1 MRYCLSNKFNYII
14 PGMLKF
20 SEIDQNLKVK
30 KKKKNISKKNLFKIH
45 KIYLNNESKFFIQ
58 KRVR

>member
-1 MRYCLSNKFNYII
+1 
-14 PGMLKF
+14 MLKF
-20 SEIDQNLKVK
+20 SEIDQNLKVT
-30 KKKKNISKKNLFKIH
+30 KKKNISKKNLFKIH